1 MPIRE
6 LSPEAREAIRQQEIF
21 EAQQMNEER
30 AARYAHEVELAQ
42 ISAVLEGSQ
51 RTKRAWARA
60 FTWPVAVIVVY
71 LLVRKDKVI
80 PAVLEN
86 FLTI

>member
-6 LSPEAREAIRQQEIF
+6 LSPEARESIRQQEIF
-21 EAQQMNEER
+21 EAQQMHQER
-30 AARYAHEVELAQ
+30 TDRYAHELELAR
-42 ISAVLEGSQ
+42 ISAVVEGSQ
-51 RTKRAWARA
+51 RTKRAWSKA

-71 LLVRKDKVI
+71 LLVRKDKVV
-80 PAVLEN
+80 PAILEN